1 MGYIYN
7 KEELNLAK
15 VIIKKYNPKS
25 QSKLNFILNNKDLI
39 TYYIEDILYKEYPMA
54 KYIKKIMIDNYR
66 NENIEIID
74 ETFFVLENFKILKN
88 NKHWG
93 FTFYIY
99 TKNFLYYANGLINKN
114 NKYFSRISFI

>member
-15 VIIKKYNPKS
+15 VIIKKYNPKT
-25 QSKLNFILNNKDLI
+25 QSKLSFILNNKDLI

-54 KYIKKIMIDNYR
+54 KYIKKIMIDNYK
-66 NENIEIID
+66 NKNIEIID
-74 ETFFVLENFKILKN
+74 ETFFVLENFKIQKN

-99 TKNFLYYANGLINKN
+99 TKDFLYYANGIPNKN
-114 NKYFSRISFI
+114 SKYFTRISLY